1 MGTVNEQAIDRIAA
15 SCIVGLQ
22 DAIDNG
28 DGEMAVIFSATGAA
42 LCDTTS
48 PGYTDRQGDW
58 WNVLVG
64 LLREAEA
71 VIQENG
77 YPHWMDDGAKL
88 ARTLGVLEN

>member
-1 MGTVNEQAIDRIAA
+1 MSTINEQAIDGIAA
-15 SCIVGLQ
+15 LCIDGLQ
-22 DAIDNG
+22 NAIEEG
-28 DGEMAVIFSATGAA
+28 DGEMAAIFSATGAA

-64 LLREAEA
+64 LLRDAET
-71 VIQENG
+71 VMFESG
-77 YPHWMDDGAKL
+77 YPHWMNDGAKL